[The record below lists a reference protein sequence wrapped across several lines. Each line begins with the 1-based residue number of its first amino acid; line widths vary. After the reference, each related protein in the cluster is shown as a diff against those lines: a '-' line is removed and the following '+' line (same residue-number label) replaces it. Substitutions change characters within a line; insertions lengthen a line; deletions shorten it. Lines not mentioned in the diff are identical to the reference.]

1 MALSPLGGWGFITII
16 TLRSGVSGCMVDLI
30 ISQARRDFQVDY
42 HIEFRQSQFCVVNI
56 SIHVKE
62 EEHVYASY
70 ILRNLIEKIAS
81 ILKSAEKV
89 FYLKKIKL

>member
-42 HIEFRQSQFCVVNI
+42 HIEFRQS
-56 SIHVKE
+56 
-62 EEHVYASY
+62 
-70 ILRNLIEKIAS
+70 
-81 ILKSAEKV
+81 
-89 FYLKKIKL
+89 